1 MLAQDKARVRA
12 IQSKLWEG
20 QREAREGDGRSA
32 AEAPLPARSG
42 NILGSGDYFVRLGL
56 GTPARELSLIFD
68 TGSDLTWTQCLP
80 CDGSCYT
87 QNDTIFDPSHSSSY
101 SNIPCSSSQCS
112 QLSSARGIE
121 QKCSADGCLYHT
133 KYADGS
139 SSTGNLANETLT
151 ITQTHVVD
159 NFLFGCGHDN
169 GGLFN
174 GTAGLLGL
182 GRNAIS
188 FVQQTSDMFHRIFS
202 YCIPSTASEVGY
214 LTFGGVPASDDII
227 YTPFSSIPQSSSF
240 YALDLT
246 GISLAGAS
254 LSIPSSVFS
263 SVRVL
268 IDSGTVLTW
277 LPQAAY
283 GPLRDAF
290 RNAMSKYP
298 MAGSF
303 AELDTCYDLSGYETV
318 VIPKV
323 TLSFGGGVNV
333 NLDASGVVYVV
344 SETQVCL
351 AFATNK
357 RLVDI
362 AILGNVQQKTIEVVY
377 DVGGGRIGFRSAS
390 CGGNSRFSTGSA
402 NLNHSTGSANLN
414 HPNLIWMPNRVLLA
428 VRSEPM
434 SRCN

>member
-1 MLAQDKARVRA
+1 MAIHNFLRRNSETDRDFIEAQSEGTIDEDNHDEAGQSEGESNPVQAVGRA
-12 IQSKLWEG
+12 ASKRRRWEV
-20 QREAREGDGRSA
+20 GDVIKVSGEVA
-32 AEAPLPARSG
+32 APAEAPLPARSG
-42 NILGSGDYFVRLGL
+42 EILGSGDYFVRVGL

-112 QLSSARGIE
+112 QLSSAGIE
-121 QKCSADGCLYHT
+121 QKCSASPDGCTYGI
-133 KYADGS
+133 KYGDGS
-139 SSTGNLANETLT
+139 TSTGNLANETLT
-151 ITQTHVVD
+151 ITQTDVVD

-169 GGLFN
+169 EGLFN

-214 LTFGGVPASDDII
+214 LTFGGVPASDNII
-227 YTPFSSIPQSSSF
+227 YTPFSSIPQSPSF

-246 GISLAGAS
+246 GISLAGSS

-263 SVRVL
+263 SVGVI

-277 LPQAAY
+277 LPPAAY

-303 AELDTCYDLSGYETV
+303 DELDTCYDLSGYGSV
-318 VIPKV
+318 VVPKV

-333 NLDASGVVYVV
+333 DLDASGVVYVV

-351 AFATNK
+351 AFATDED
-357 RLVDI
+357 LVDI

-377 DVGGGRIGFRSAS
+377 DVGGGRIGFRPAS
-390 CGGNSRFSTGSA
+390 CGGNK
-402 NLNHSTGSANLN
+402 
-414 HPNLIWMPNRVLLA
+414 
-428 VRSEPM
+428 
-434 SRCN
+434 